1 VAVADYIDQDLN
13 IYVKFLELQM
23 ITACYYVMPDTGIW
37 ILDEKANRFLCLS
50 SIEQPATSNQHRFA
64 SNNGF
69 LFSSTRRF
77 EVELRY

>member
-1 VAVADYIDQDLN
+1 MAVADYIDQDLN
-13 IYVKFLELQM
+13 IYVKFLESQM
-23 ITACYYVMPDTGIW
+23 ITACYYEMPDTGIW

-64 SNNGF
+64 LNSVF

-77 EVELRY
+77 EVDLRY